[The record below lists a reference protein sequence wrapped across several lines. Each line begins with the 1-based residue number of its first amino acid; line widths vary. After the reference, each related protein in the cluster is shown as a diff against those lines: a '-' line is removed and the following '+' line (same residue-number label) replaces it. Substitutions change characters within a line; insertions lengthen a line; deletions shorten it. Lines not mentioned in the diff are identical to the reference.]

1 MCHFSGH
8 VKAKW
13 SGVVFK
19 LDRIFL
25 LEVFQYMEKVG
36 EFLLG
41 VGCFD
46 VISPSFVQAER
57 LRRPLLGSGSAN
69 IVCLIEVFSW
79 NNAAVKVPRT
89 LRGVLHGP
97 LRLFFARLS
106 FFDFPTLPPTTVTNA
121 PVSILKANGSPSMTI
136 SADRQSESSTELI
149 HPRNS

>member
-46 VISPSFVQAER
+46 VISPSFVQAKR
-57 LRRPLLGSGSAN
+57 TRRPLCWSASYN
-69 IVCLIEVFSW
+69 SVFIIGVTLWESV
-79 NNAAVKVPRT
+79 AVKYQ
-89 LRGVLHGP
+89 
-97 LRLFFARLS
+97 
-106 FFDFPTLPPTTVTNA
+106 DC
-121 PVSILKANGSPSMTI
+121 
-136 SADRQSESSTELI
+136 
-149 HPRNS
+149 